1 MDMSGSQQI
10 AAPMRQVWDALNDPE
25 ILKASIHG
33 CESLTVAGENA
44 FEATVVAKV
53 GPIKARFNG
62 KIQLQ
67 DIDAPRGYVIVG
79 EGSGGIA
86 GFAKGKATVN
96 LSEQAG
102 ITTLDYK
109 VEANIGGKLAQLGS
123 RLISSVA
130 KKEADLFFAAFT
142 ELAESYGTAAADTHE
157 RGTSELLR
165 E

>member
-1 MDMSGSQQI
+1 MDMSGSQLI
-10 AAPMRQVWDALNDPE
+10 SAPMQQVWDALNDPE

-33 CESLTVAGENA
+33 CEALTVVGENA

-62 KIQLQ
+62 KIQLE
-67 DIDAPRGYVIVG
+67 DIDAPRSYVIVG

-86 GFAKGKATVN
+86 GFAKGKANVN
-96 LSEQAG
+96 LSERAG
-102 ITTLDYK
+102 VTTLDYT

-123 RLISSVA
+123 RLVSSVA

-142 ELAESYGTAAADTHE
+142 RLAESYGTAANHT
-157 RGTSELLR
+157 TSQNIGSLV
-165 E
+165 